1 MSRIRTRVLPPWSR
15 LALAAVCLLSIAGC
29 GAGGRVNYGKSS
41 TKPSTAAYI
50 QQNIWE
56 LQLPTGSGHSLDTIP
71 PDSLPSFSDDYYFT
85 ADDGGQIFMD
95 PVHGTTSSGSK
106 HPRTE
111 LREVDSSGSHVEWS
125 ASGSNTLTVTGQVLQ
140 VGGGAK
146 GRVTVGQVYN
156 GTDSIPLFELEY
168 SNAAGGFVGVYEEA
182 KGGASGL
189 IDLNTPVDLNS
200 QYRFLLDLSN
210 NQLTVT
216 INGNQVYWTSPSDA
230 VINNGFY
237 FKAGAYDQT
246 ATAGP
251 VSTDV
256 YTEIENYS
264 IDVVHQ

>member
-1 MSRIRTRVLPPWSR
+1 
-15 LALAAVCLLSIAGC
+15 LLSLAGC
-29 GAGGRVNYGKSS
+29 GTGGQIHDVKASS
-41 TKPSTAAYI
+41 LSSADGYL
-50 QQNIWE
+50 QENVWE
-56 LQLPTGSGHSLDTIP
+56 LQLPTGYGNTIDTVG
-71 PDSLPSFSDDYYFT
+71 PDSLPTFSNDYYYT

-95 PVHGTTSSGSK
+95 PHHGITSSGSK

-111 LREVDSSGSHVEWS
+111 LRELDSDGNRVEWS
-125 ASGSNTLTVTGQVLQ
+125 ASGTNTLTVTGQVLQ

-168 SNAAGGFVGVYEEA
+168 SNAVGGFVGVYEES
-182 KGGASGL
+182 KGGSSGV
-189 IDLNTPVDLNS
+189 IDLNTPVDPYS
-200 QYRFLLDLSN
+200 QYTFSLDLSN

-216 INGNQVYWTSPSDA
+216 INGNQVYWNSPSDA

-246 ATAGP
+246 ATAGS

-256 YTEIENYS
+256 YTEVENYS

>member
-1 MSRIRTRVLPPWSR
+1 
-15 LALAAVCLLSIAGC
+15 LAAVCLFSIAGC
-29 GAGGRVNYGKSS
+29 GAGSKVDYVMSSTKSS
-41 TKPSTAAYI
+41 TDARI

-56 LQLPTGSGHSLDTIP
+56 LQLPTGYGHSFDTVP
-71 PDSLPSFSDDYYFT
+71 PDSLPTFSDGYYFT

-95 PVHGTTSSGSK
+95 PEQGITSSGSK

-125 ASGSNTLTVTGQVLQ
+125 ASRTNTLTVTGQILQ
-140 VGGGAK
+140 VGGGSN

-182 KGGASGL
+182 KGGSSGL

-200 QYRFLLDLSN
+200 QYTFSLDLSN

-216 INGNQVYWTSPSDA
+216 INGNQVYWNSPSDA

-246 ATAGP
+246 ATEGP

-256 YTEIENYS
+256 YTEIENYN